1 MLSAYSIDL
10 RFGKSKYSF
19 EAFSIFLAIKTLELF
34 DDFTNDEALLDSL
47 RGFSRFSFINT
58 KDKELY
64 NIFFGKNKNKKLYKK
79 LGI

>member
-34 DDFTNDEALLDSL
+34 DDFTMNQAPLDSL
-47 RGFSRFSFINT
+47 WGFSQFSLLTQKIKNSITF
-58 KDKELY
+58 L
-64 NIFFGKNKNKKLYKK
+64 FGKNENKKLE
-79 LGI
+79 I